1 MPIVRSGYR
10 SDDDRRTLQR
20 FYSSA
25 AWKNARLFVLERDG
39 GVCRW
44 CGDGPD
50 DGRPLDVVHLARE
63 GTLALLRS
71 GDPAAALD
79 VNRLA
84 AGHRR
89 CHRRYS
95 AGMLED
101 PPPRKSSDGG
111 SPWGGGW

>member
-10 SDDDRRTLQR
+10 SDDDRRELQR

-25 AWKNARLFVLERDG
+25 AWRQARLFVLARDG
-39 GVCRW
+39 NVCRW

-50 DGRPLDVVHLARE
+50 EGRPLDVVHLSRV
-63 GTLALLRS
+63 GTLALLRT
-71 GDPAAALD
+71 DPAAALD
-79 VNRLA
+79 VERLA

-89 CHRRYS
+89 CHRKYA

-101 PPPRKSSDGG
+101 PPPRKSSDGS
-111 SPWGGGW
+111 SPWGAGW